1 MALIRIYLAQQIAP
15 NRGKYEIYREG
26 KPTGE
31 IVTAATIRKFLDP
44 QQYADFIMKGDDIF
58 LVPGERF
65 RKRSHKEKR
74 RFKGKS
80 SKL

>member
-1 MALIRIYLAQQIAP
+1 MALIRIYLAEQIAP

-31 IVTAATIRKFLDP
+31 IIGVTGIRKFLTP
-44 QQYADFIMKGDDIF
+44 EQYANFLNGDDIF
-58 LVPGERF
+58 LVPGEKF
-65 RKRSHKEKR
+65 RTRNHKQKR
-74 RFKGKS
+74 RFNGKS

>member
-31 IVTAATIRKFLDP
+31 IVTHATIRKFLDP
-44 QQYADFIMKGDDIF
+44 EQYAAFIMRGEDIF

-65 RKRSHKEKR
+65 RKRNHKEKK
-74 RFKGKS
+74 RFNGKA